1 MRKFCYTNKTQKEKS
16 MARII
21 VITSGKGGVGKS
33 SLSVIVGRELAKRKK
48 KVVLIDTDVG
58 LNNLDVIMDVE
69 KRVVY
74 DIGDVLGA
82 RCRLAQALTVD
93 SEEENL
99 YLLPSIKGYN
109 DSLTSVGLKK
119 ITTAL
124 SIKFDYV
131 LIDCPAGIDEG
142 FHRAVSCANE
152 AIVVTTPHLSAI
164 KDASTV
170 IKLLSSY
177 KLNRVSYALN
187 RVRGDM
193 IVNLQMADVDDITKA
208 LGLSPIG
215 VIPESDEINSLS
227 SVGNM
232 LDENGLSAKA
242 ISLLCEN
249 IENGTDKILD
259 FTKKYRGFL
268 GTIRRAIKTRI

>member
-1 MRKFCYTNKTQKEKS
+1 

-33 SLSVIVGRELAKRKK
+33 SLSVILGRELAKRKR
-48 KVVLIDTDVG
+48 KVVLVDTDVG

-69 KRVVY
+69 KRVAY
-74 DIGDVLGA
+74 DIGDVLSA
-82 RCRLAQALTVD
+82 RCRLVQALTVD

-109 DSLTSVGLKK
+109 DSLTVQGLKK

-142 FHRAVSCANE
+142 FHRAVSVANE

-177 KLNRVSYALN
+177 KLNRISYALN

-193 IVNLQMADVDDITKA
+193 IVNMQMADVEDVTRV
-208 LGLSPIG
+208 LGISPVG
-215 VIPESDEINSLS
+215 VIPESDEINGLS

-232 LDENGLSAKA
+232 LDEKGMSAKA
-242 ISLLCEN
+242 ISLMCDN
-249 IENGTDKILD
+249 IEDGTDKVLD

-268 GTIRRAIKTRI
+268 GSLRRAIKTRI

>member
-1 MRKFCYTNKTQKEKS
+1 

-33 SLSVIVGRELAKRKK
+33 SLSVIVGRELARRKR

-82 RCRLAQALTVD
+82 RCRLAQALTMD

-99 YLLPSIKGYN
+99 YLLPSIKGY
-109 DSLTSVGLKK
+109 SEVLSAQGLKK

-131 LIDCPAGIDEG
+131 LIDCPAGIDDG
-142 FHRAVSCANE
+142 FHRAVNSANE

-177 KLNRVSYALN
+177 KLNRISYALN

-193 IVNLQMADVDDITKA
+193 VVNMQMADVEDVTKV
-208 LGLSPIG
+208 LGLTPIG
-215 VIPESDEINSLS
+215 VIPESDEINGLS

-232 LDENGLSAKA
+232 LDENGMSVKA
-242 ISLLCEN
+242 IRIMCDN
-249 IENGTDKILD
+249 IENGTDKVID
-259 FTKKYRGFL
+259 FTKKYRGVL